1 VQYCTTTLPDT
12 LWRPIDVVGI
22 DTVMDEFWDIQLNAG
37 NPGNHQE
44 VCIASIG
51 FMTGLDF

>member
-1 VQYCTTTLPDT
+1 
-12 LWRPIDVVGI
+12 
-22 DTVMDEFWDIQLNAG
+22 MDEFWDIQLNAG